1 MDGLRAAAITV
12 RARLEFVR
20 GAMPSDEFLA
30 RVLHGLSLPQ
40 KELPCQ
46 FFYDER
52 GSQLFEE
59 ICELEEYYLTRT
71 ELALM
76 RRRGA
81 EMAGCLGPDVL
92 LIEYGSGASVKTRLL
107 LDQLPHPAAYIP
119 IDLAREFLL
128 QSSAS
133 LAADY
138 PGLE

>member
-1 MDGLRAAAITV
+1 MDGVRAAATPV
-12 RARLEFVR
+12 RARLEAVTPALFAR
-20 GAMPSDEFLA
+20 GAMPSDQFLA

-52 GSQLFEE
+52 GSRLFEE

-76 RRRGA
+76 RRHGA

-92 LIEYGSGASVKTRLL
+92 LIEYGSGASV
-107 LDQLPHPAAYIP
+107 
-119 IDLAREFLL
+119 
-128 QSSAS
+128 
-133 LAADY
+133 
-138 PGLE
+138 